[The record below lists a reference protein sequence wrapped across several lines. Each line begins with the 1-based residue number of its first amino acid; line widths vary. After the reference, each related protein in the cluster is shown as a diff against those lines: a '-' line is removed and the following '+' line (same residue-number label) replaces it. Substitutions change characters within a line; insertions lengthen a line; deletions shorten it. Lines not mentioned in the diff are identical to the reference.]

1 MPGGGS
7 GGAAMRWRRKV
18 IVKAYSREGMPEAVA
33 SAGPGRERD
42 EAAGELLLKAAAVT
56 LPRLKEG
63 SSWQ

>member
-1 MPGGGS
+1 
-7 GGAAMRWRRKV
+7 MRWRRKV